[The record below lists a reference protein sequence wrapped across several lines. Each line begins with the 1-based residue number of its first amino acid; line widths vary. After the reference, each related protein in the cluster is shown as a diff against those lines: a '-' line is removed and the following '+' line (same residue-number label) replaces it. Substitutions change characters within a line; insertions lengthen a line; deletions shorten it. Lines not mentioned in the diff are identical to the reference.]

1 MCEVQV
7 VAGKLGGKLGVEV
20 LDCEP
25 KGSGLQSH
33 PGNPLVMVNCVFGIF
48 LVYPGKLT
56 LMKEY
61 PHYNFVTRTLLTITR
76 SNPFQSMHSSGFF
89 AGWVNLTLVNVGC
102 DQDYCCFM
110 SA

>member
-33 PGNPLVMVNCVFGIF
+33 PGNPLVMV
-48 LVYPGKLT
+48 
-56 LMKEY
+56 
-61 PHYNFVTRTLLTITR
+61 
-76 SNPFQSMHSSGFF
+76 
-89 AGWVNLTLVNVGC
+89 
-102 DQDYCCFM
+102 
-110 SA
+110 